1 MVIKNNYDDKSPDWR
16 VGNTCELF
24 FFSLAKM
31 RNFRCVLSRA
41 ENGKLDDTTISLTS
55 SASLDALQTG
65 TDVDFGTPIQK
76 LRAHRAPSFGS
87 GGKIGENRSLLLRAR
102 FSPLEVRARAIVRR
116 SSHPDWSLEQTGVAD
131 WTESRRKERTFHC
144 QNELSKTEK
153 RSIQR

>member
-1 MVIKNNYDDKSPDWR
+1 MFRKC
-16 VGNTCELF
+16 G
-24 FFSLAKM
+24 
-31 RNFRCVLSRA
+31 NFRDFYL
-41 ENGKLDDTTISLTS
+41 NGKLADTSISLTR

-131 WTESRRKERTFHC
+131 WTESRREERTFR
-144 QNELSKTEK
+144 NELSKTEK
-153 RSIQR
+153 RSIQRQRVVSAFSGQ